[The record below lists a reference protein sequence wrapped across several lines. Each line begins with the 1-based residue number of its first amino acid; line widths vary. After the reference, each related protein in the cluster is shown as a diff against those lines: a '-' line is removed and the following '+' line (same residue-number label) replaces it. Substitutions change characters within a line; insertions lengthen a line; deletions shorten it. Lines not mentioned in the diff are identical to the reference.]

1 MAGEPGGNCF
11 NLKSWAAGK
20 LSGNFFL
27 VQKFLS
33 ENAKFLS
40 ENAKFLSENAKFGAQ
55 NLHLG
60 QIWGQNLNF

>member
-40 ENAKFLSENAKFGAQ
+40 ENAKFGAQ